1 MTKKQQKIES
11 GLYLQGRTFE
21 GEKSY
26 AEAAGQYEKIL
37 KANASHINA
46 SNRLMI
52 VYRKLKL
59 YAKESALI
67 SKAIAAHEKDMEE
80 KQHKWINEHSEM
92 AELSRPLARSLGLL
106 TSKGLPVQE
115 NELLNKWKLRKAV
128 VVKKLKQDKKS

>member
-1 MTKKQQKIES
+1 MAKKQKKIES
-11 GLYLQGRTFE
+11 GLYLQGRAFE

-26 AEAAGQYEKIL
+26 AEAARQYEKIL
-37 KANASHINA
+37 KANPLHIEA

-59 YAKESALI
+59 HRKESALI
-67 SKAIAAHEKDMEE
+67 SKAIAAHEKDIEV
-80 KQHKWINEHSEM
+80 KQQQWIKEHSKM

-115 NELLNKWKLRKAV
+115 NELLIKWKLRKAV
-128 VVKKLKQDKKS
+128 VDKKLKQDKK